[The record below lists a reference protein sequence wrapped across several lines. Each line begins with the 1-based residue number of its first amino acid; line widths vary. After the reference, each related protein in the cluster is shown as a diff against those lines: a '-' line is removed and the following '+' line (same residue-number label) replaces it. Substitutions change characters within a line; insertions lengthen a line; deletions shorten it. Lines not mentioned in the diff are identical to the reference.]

1 MIVRKNSNNDNN
13 FQMPEDY
20 LRKDYLE
27 KIRKYEIFR
36 HEANNVREKDKKI
49 IRDFFK
55 SFSHRDIN
63 INLGVGFQRAY
74 GSIISGDHFELLK
87 LTDKIFLFI
96 FADISG
102 HGLPA
107 YTTLIKLRSAIILA
121 VKEIDG
127 IFEKTG
133 LIDYSNLIKNIAVKF
148 TDVMDMSNSSDFAS
162 VNFVFVENKNGYL
175 KFRFYNR
182 SMLFPIVVRRG
193 KDQIITFNLN
203 NQYDIWQPNKGYLLS
218 NEIKSLVNAESYYD
232 TPECSFDIYQGDMI
246 FFYSDGITEAIDSE
260 TENKQ
265 YGEERLTQKL
275 IESSDLP
282 PQLVINNIFDSVYEF
297 IGKHEYQKDDMTAV
311 LIDLPPP
318 F

>member
-1 MIVRKNSNNDNN
+1 MIVSKNSNNDNAH
-13 FQMPEDY
+13 PEDS

-55 SFSHRDIN
+55 SFSHRDIE
-63 INLGVGFQRAY
+63 IGVGFQRAY
-74 GSIISGDHFELLK
+74 GSILSGDHFDLFK
-87 LTDKIFLFI
+87 LTERIFLFI

-121 VKEIDG
+121 IKEIEG
-127 IFEKTG
+127 NFERTG
-133 LIDYSNLIKNIAVKF
+133 MIDYSNLIRNIAVKF
-148 TDVMDMSNSSDFAS
+148 TDIMDMSNSSDFAS
-162 VNFVFVENKNGYL
+162 VNFVFVEDQKGHL

-182 SMLFPIVVRRG
+182 SMLFPIVIRRT

-203 NQYDIWQPNKGYLLS
+203 NQYDMWQPQKGYLLC
-218 NEIKSLVNAESYYD
+218 NDIKSLVKSDSYYD
-232 TPECSFDIYQGDMI
+232 TPECCFDIYQGDMI
-246 FFYSDGITEAIDSE
+246 FFYSDGITEAFDSE

-265 YGEERLTQKL
+265 YGEERLAQKL

-311 LIDLPPP
+311 LIDLPAPW
-318 F
+318 

>member
-1 MIVRKNSNNDNN
+1 MIVKKNNYNNN
-13 FQMPEDY
+13 FQMPEDD

-27 KIRKYEIFR
+27 KIRKYEIFSQ
-36 HEANNVREKDKKI
+36 EANSVREKDKKI

-55 SFSHRDIN
+55 SFTDGN
-63 INLGVGFQRAY
+63 INVGVGFQRAY
-74 GSIISGDHFELLK
+74 GSIISGDHFDLFRLS
-87 LTDKIFLFI
+87 DKIFLFI

-107 YTTLIKLRSAIILA
+107 YTTLIRLRSAIILA
-121 VKEIDG
+121 IKEIDG
-127 IFEKTG
+127 ILEKTG
-133 LIDYSNLIKNIAVKF
+133 IIDYSDLIRNIAIKF
-148 TDVMDMSNSSDFAS
+148 TDIMELSNSNDYAS
-162 VNFVFVENKNGYL
+162 VNFVFVEDKNGYL

-182 SMLFPIVVRRG
+182 SMLFPIIVRRN

-203 NQYDIWQPNKGYLLS
+203 NQYDIWQPKKSYLLS
-218 NEIKSLVNAESYYD
+218 NDIKFLIQNESYYY
-232 TPECSFDIYQGDMI
+232 TPESCFDVYQGDMI
-246 FFYSDGITEAIDSE
+246 FFYTDGITEAIDSE
-260 TENKQ
+260 ANNQQ

-311 LIDLPPP
+311 LIDLPVSL
-318 F
+318 

>member
-1 MIVRKNSNNDNN
+1 MIVKKDSNSDNN
-13 FQMPEDY
+13 SLLPEDY

-55 SFSHRDIN
+55 SFGRGGDIKV
-63 INLGVGFQRAY
+63 GVGFQRAY
-74 GSIISGDHFELLK
+74 GSILSGDHFDLFK

-96 FADISG
+96 FADMSG

-121 VKEIDG
+121 VKENESIL
-127 IFEKTG
+127 KSTG
-133 LIDYSNLIKNIAVKF
+133 LVNYSSIVRNIAVKF
-148 TDVMDMSNSSDFAS
+148 IDIMDLSDSNDFAA
-162 VNFVFVENKNGYL
+162 VNFVFVENQSDCL

-182 SMLFPIVVRRG
+182 SMLFPIVIRRH

-218 NEIKSLVNAESYYD
+218 NNIKNLVNDESYYD
-232 TPECSFDIYQGDMI
+232 TPESCFDIYQGDMI
-246 FFYSDGITEAIDSE
+246 FFYSDGITEAFDSE
-260 TENKQ
+260 DEDKQ
-265 YGEERLTQKL
+265 YGEERLVQKL
-275 IESSDLP
+275 VESSDLP

-297 IGKHEYQKDDMTAV
+297 IGKHEHQIDDMTAV
-311 LIDLPPP
+311 LIDLPALW
-318 F
+318 

>member
-1 MIVRKNSNNDNN
+1 LIVKNNNNSDIDTVLK
-13 FQMPEDY
+13 EEY
-20 LRKDYLE
+20 IRKDYLE

-49 IRDFFK
+49 IREFFK
-55 SFSHRDIN
+55 SFSHKDVQV
-63 INLGVGFQRAY
+63 GVGFQRAY
-74 GSIISGDHFELLK
+74 GSIISGDHFDLFK
-87 LTDKIFLFI
+87 LSDRIFLFI

-121 VKEIDG
+121 IKELEG
-127 IFEKTG
+127 TFRKTG
-133 LIDYSNLIKNIAVKF
+133 MIDYPNLIKNIAVKF
-148 TDVMDMSNSSDFAS
+148 TDIMDISNSNDFAS
-162 VNFVFVENKNGYL
+162 VNFVFVEDQDGYL

-182 SMLFPIVVRRG
+182 SMLFPIIVRRS
-193 KDQIITFNLN
+193 KEQIITFNLN
-203 NQYDIWQPNKGYLLS
+203 NQYDIWQPNKSYLLG
-218 NEIKSLVNAESYYD
+218 NDIKTLVNIEAYYD

-246 FFYSDGITEAIDSE
+246 FFYSDGITEAFDSE

-265 YGEERLTQKL
+265 YGEERLMQKL

-311 LIDLPPP
+311 LMDLPMPL
-318 F
+318 